1 MVLRAGG
8 EPTEDLAVYLRA
20 GEAYFV
26 LVQDGEDLDMVPV
39 PSITAWEAIMHVLP
53 GAHEIKDPRG

>member
-1 MVLRAGG
+1 MVLRADG
-8 EPTEDLAVYLRA
+8 EPTEDLEL
-20 GEAYFV
+20 
-26 LVQDGEDLDMVPV
+26 VPV